1 VRRSEGR
8 LAGGWRVRLRPPA
21 VDSRS
26 RVGEPKYGGLT
37 VSDSESSHPDGTLLV
52 PPRHVGDLVGRRPI
66 AVVTGSTL
74 RATIAKLVDNDVGVV
89 LITDGDKTRGIISE
103 RDLIDSV
110 HEGSDLDAEVVDDI
124 MQPELITID
133 PMATVVDA
141 GRMMIERG
149 VRHVVVEGP
158 EGGVV
163 SIRAVLRSIVT

>member
-1 VRRSEGR
+1 M
-8 LAGGWRVRLRPPA
+8 
-21 VDSRS
+21 
-26 RVGEPKYGGLT
+26 
-37 VSDSESSHPDGTLLV
+37 
-52 PPRHVGDLVGRRPI
+52 PPRQVGSLVGRRPI
-66 AVVTGSTL
+66 DVPTGSTL
-74 RATIAKLVDNDVGVV
+74 RATIARLVDNDVGVV
-89 LITDGDKTRGIISE
+89 LVTDGDTTRGIVSE

-149 VRHVVVEGP
+149 VRHLVVEGP

>member
-1 VRRSEGR
+1 MV
-8 LAGGWRVRLRPPA
+8 GG
-21 VDSRS
+21 SRS
-26 RVGEPKYGGLT
+26 GGLT
-37 VSDSESSHPDGTLLV
+37 VSDSESPHPDGTLVV
-52 PPRHVGDLVGRRPI
+52 PPRPVGSLVGRRPI
-66 AVVTGSTL
+66 DVATGSTL

-89 LITDGDKTRGIISE
+89 LVTDGDKTRGIVSE

-110 HEGSDLDAEVVDDI
+110 HEQADLDAETVDDI
-124 MQPELITID
+124 MQPDLITID

-149 VRHVVVEGP
+149 VRHLVVEGP